1 MAEPWRHRLAPV
13 VHFFESAGFWWGL
26 GISVALAIGS
36 LALATAVVVAWPATR
51 FKHGPPPSTKHVVVR
66 VLGLVAKNIA
76 GLCLLLLGLVMALPG
91 IPGQGLLTMII
102 GLTLLDFPGKRE
114 VERRVLKHRRVLAA
128 INGLRARFHR
138 PPLEM
143 D

>member
-1 MAEPWRHRLAPV
+1 
-13 VHFFESAGFWWGL
+13 
-26 GISVALAIGS
+26 
-36 LALATAVVVAWPATR
+36 
-51 FKHGPPPSTKHVVVR
+51 
-66 VLGLVAKNIA
+66 
-76 GLCLLLLGLVMALPG
+76 MALPG